1 MAGLRVIVGDGTDQG
16 PRSALW
22 RVFTGRKTS
31 DVYIGARPIAGE
43 IRVSLHERGPWRF
56 AYTEQHQRGPRS
68 FVPLEEDRA
77 RYKWARPA
85 EFAPGLT
92 RAFIIVVASSELRA
106 PRDPDPLKKPAV
118 WLPPP
123 PDGSQVE
130 IDLFFA
136 RNARPGSWPGKN
148 KLGTQLLYRQLLPNG
163 EELMVVSHVV
173 ATSAEIRD
181 KLDGYKRAMVRA
193 LDEAVRQGVHDGS
206 DARAVLFSV
215 PGENPSPDLA
225 GVCAFYDVAVPS
237 LSAIV
242 SG

>member
-1 MAGLRVIVGDGTDQG
+1 
-16 PRSALW
+16 
-22 RVFTGRKTS
+22 
-31 DVYIGARPIAGE
+31 
-43 IRVSLHERGPWRF
+43 
-56 AYTEQHQRGPRS
+56 
-68 FVPLEEDRA
+68 
-77 RYKWARPA
+77 
-85 EFAPGLT
+85 
-92 RAFIIVVASSELRA
+92 
-106 PRDPDPLKKPAV
+106 
-118 WLPPP
+118 
-123 PDGSQVE
+123 
-130 IDLFFA
+130 
-136 RNARPGSWPGKN
+136 
-148 KLGTQLLYRQLLPNG
+148 
-163 EELMVVSHVV
+163 MVVSHVV